1 MAASDRRGI
10 VGCGGPRTDG
20 CGRQWWPVRRAWHID
35 WLPGRERADR
45 PSRRVSGQNKSW
57 GIRSCSCCL
66 ALPCKWRNW
75 CCSGGY
81 PRAVPGCSRESKA
94 AVMGCLN
101 TGKLKPLLAG
111 MVDSFSPRQKSGK
124 RREGLECQG
133 KDNLIHSC
141 CCQTT
146 PTPKACVFEKGF
158 FGPGPLD
165 HPLRPPIFLSVGTSR
180 S

>member
-1 MAASDRRGI
+1 
-10 VGCGGPRTDG
+10 
-20 CGRQWWPVRRAWHID
+20 
-35 WLPGRERADR
+35 
-45 PSRRVSGQNKSW
+45 
-57 GIRSCSCCL
+57 
-66 ALPCKWRNW
+66 
-75 CCSGGY
+75 
-81 PRAVPGCSRESKA
+81 
-94 AVMGCLN
+94 MGCLN

-158 FGPGPLD
+158 FWPWSFGPYVAATD
-165 HPLRPPIFLSVGTSR
+165 FLIGRYLKELTR
-180 S
+180 